1 MGNHL
6 RGNSEQSGTY
16 ASALWAVPS
25 ALPGLTSVFGMG
37 TGGAPALDPPAQNVN
52 IVVVFDLVIADGCW
66 CRCCALRLR
75 ACRPTGRAS
84 HISGSR

>member
-25 ALPGLTSVFGMG
+25 ALPGLTTVFGMG
-37 TGGAPALDPPAQNVN
+37 TGGAPAHDPPAQNIIKN
-52 IVVVFDLVIADGCW
+52 IRW
-66 CRCCALRLR
+66 SS
-75 ACRPTGRAS
+75 TE
-84 HISGSR
+84 

>member
-25 ALPGLTSVFGMG
+25 ALPGLTTVFGMG
-37 TGGAPALDPPAQNVN
+37 TGGAPALDPPALESQ
-52 IVVVFDLVIADGCW
+52 
-66 CRCCALRLR
+66 
-75 ACRPTGRAS
+75 
-84 HISGSR
+84 